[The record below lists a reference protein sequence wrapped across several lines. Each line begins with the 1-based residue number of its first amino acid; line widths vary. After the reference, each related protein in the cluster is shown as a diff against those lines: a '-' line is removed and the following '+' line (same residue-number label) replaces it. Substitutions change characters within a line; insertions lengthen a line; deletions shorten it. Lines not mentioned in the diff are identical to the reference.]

1 MKRIASFDLIRALA
15 IFGIVLSHLFL
26 TGEGSFVHAM
36 GKWLGATFTAVF
48 LGLSALILGSS
59 WIGKG
64 RPVYGGRFFFHRVS
78 RLAVPYWLFL
88 TAFLLVAYGMGQ
100 AFPWKDVVMNYV
112 FLGWLAKIPGIGH
125 LWFVTMVVICYAA
138 CMAVSRLFAVRWGRK
153 VFPWALA
160 VGCGVLYAVLFRY
173 GFPAYMAL
181 ILFYYCLLFAY
192 ADRILG
198 WLQRHGRT
206 MVLWGVPILLAMTA
220 GLFLS
225 GILTSGKEN
234 WIVCGCSL
242 CGIAILLLLQTLFAG
257 IADCPRALSAISGI
271 SYEWYLVHHPMVIGP
286 VALVHF
292 LHPWPFAVLCYWVL
306 SLACAFLLH
315 FLSSL
320 VYKLTRA

>member
-1 MKRIASFDLIRALA
+1 MKRVASFDLIRAVA
-15 IFGIVLSHLFL
+15 IIGIVLAHHLL
-26 TGEGSFVHAM
+26 TGESTFAHAM

-64 RPVYGGRFFFHRVS
+64 RPVYGSRFFFHRIT

-88 TAFLLVAYGMGQ
+88 TVFLLVAYGMGQ
-100 AFPWKDVVMNYV
+100 VFPWKDVVMNYA

-138 CMAVSRLFAVRWGRK
+138 CVAASRLFATGWGRK
-153 VFPWALA
+153 VYPWALP
-160 VGCGVLYAVLFRY
+160 VGCGGLYAFLYRF
-173 GFPAYMAL
+173 GFPAYMAV

-198 WLQRHGRT
+198 WLRRQGKLF
-206 MVLWGVPILLAMTA
+206 VLWCVPFLLAMTV

-225 GILTSGKEN
+225 GVLTSGKEN
-234 WIVCGCSL
+234 GIVCVCSL
-242 CGIAILLLLQTLFAG
+242 CGMAILLLLQTLFSG
-257 IADCPRALSAISGI
+257 IVNCPRAVASVSGI
-271 SYEWYLVHHPMVIGP
+271 SYEWYLVHHPMIIGP

-292 LHPWPFAVLCYWVL
+292 LHPRPLAVVCYWVL

-315 FLSSL
+315 YLSSL
-320 VYKLTRA
+320 VNKLIRA